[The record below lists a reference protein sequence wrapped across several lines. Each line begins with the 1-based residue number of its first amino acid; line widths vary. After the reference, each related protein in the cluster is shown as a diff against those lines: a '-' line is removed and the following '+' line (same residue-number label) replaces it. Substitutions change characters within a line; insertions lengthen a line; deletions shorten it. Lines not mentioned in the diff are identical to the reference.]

1 MKIILLIT
9 FVAGF
14 MLVSFTEKTGNT
26 ANPFF
31 KDYNTQF
38 GVPPFDKIQSEHY
51 MPAFLRGIE
60 EKRAD
65 IDRIVNSKEKPTFDN
80 TIAALEKSGKLLD
93 KVSYVFYNLS
103 SAHTNDEIRK
113 IEKEVAPLISKL
125 NDDINLNEKLFSR
138 IKSIY
143 ESKSNLNLSPEQAR
157 TLELYYKGFVRGGAN
172 LNDADKQKLRT
183 INEKLSLLTIRFG
196 ENVLNETN
204 EFQMF
209 LTKEEELTG
218 LPESVKAAAAE
229 EATRAGKQGQW
240 LFTVQKTSWIPFLQ
254 YSERRDLREKLL
266 KAYVNM
272 GGNDNK
278 NDNRKILAEIAKL
291 RVEKAK
297 LLGYKTHADYVLEM
311 NMAKTPD
318 KVNELLNKLWVPA
331 LKNAVMEAEELQK
344 MIDREGG
351 NFKLQAWDWWYYA
364 EKLRKEK
371 YDLDE
376 EELRQYFKLEN
387 VRDGAFLLANKLWGI
402 TFEERNDIPKYHPD
416 VQTFEVKD
424 ADGSHIG
431 VFLVDYHPRAS
442 KRGGAWMNAYRKQS
456 KVDGINTPIVC
467 NVCNFTKPTGD
478 KPALLNFD
486 EVTTLFHEFGHALHG
501 LLSDCVY
508 PTVSGTSVPRDFVE
522 LPSQIMENWAGEKE
536 MLKLYARHYKTGEL
550 IPDELIQKIENSAK
564 FNQGFVT
571 TEYLAAAFLDM
582 DWHTLTEPVELDA
595 DKFEEES
602 LTKIGMI
609 NEIYVRYR
617 SPSFRHI
624 FSGGYSAGY
633 YSYIWSGVLDADAF
647 EAFKQKGL
655 FDKET
660 ATKYREYIL
669 SKGGS
674 ADPMELYIKFR
685 GAEPNIVPLLKRRGL
700 D

>member
-1 MKIILLIT
+1 MLT
-9 FVAGF
+9 SFVA
-14 MLVSFTEKTGNT
+14 KTAN
-26 ANPFF
+26 ASNPFF
-31 KDYNTQF
+31 AEYSTPF
-38 GVPPFDKIQSEHY
+38 GVPPFDKISNEHY
-51 MPAFLRGIE
+51 MPAFLKGIE
-60 EKRAD
+60 EKKAEV
-65 IDRIVNSKEKPTFDN
+65 DRIVNSKEKPTFDN
-80 TIAALEKSGKLLD
+80 TITALEKSGKLLD
-93 KVSYVFYNLS
+93 KVSYVFYNLA
-103 SAHTNDEIRK
+103 SAHTNDEINK
-113 IEKEVAPLISKL
+113 IQKEVAPLISKL
-125 NDDINLNEKLFSR
+125 NDDINLNEKLFAR

-143 ESKSNLNLSPEQAR
+143 DGKSKLKLTPEQAR

-172 LNDADKQKLRT
+172 LNDADKQKLRA
-183 INEKLSLLTIRFG
+183 INEKMSVLTIRFG

-204 EFQMF
+204 EFKMF
-209 LTKEEELTG
+209 LTSEDELAG

-229 EATRAGKQGQW
+229 EATRAGKPGQW

-272 GGNDNK
+272 GGYDNK
-278 NDNRKILAEIAKL
+278 NDNRKILSELAKL
-291 RVEKAK
+291 RVEKAR
-297 LLGYKTHADYVLEM
+297 LLGFKHHADYVLEM
-311 NMAKTPD
+311 NMAKSAD
-318 KVNELLNKLWVPA
+318 KVNEFLAQLWMPA
-331 LKNAVMEAEELQK
+331 LKNAKKEAAELQK

-376 EELRQYFKLEN
+376 EDLRPYFKLEN

-402 TFEERNDIPKYHPD
+402 KFVERNDIPKYHPD
-416 VQTFEVKD
+416 VQTFEVLD

-431 VFLVDYHPRAS
+431 VFLADFHPRAS
-442 KRGGAWMNAYRKQS
+442 KRGGAWMNAYRRQS
-456 KVDGINTPIVC
+456 KVDGISTPIVV

-486 EVTTLFHEFGHALHG
+486 EVSTLFHEFGHALHG
-501 LLSDCVY
+501 LLSDCIY

-522 LPSQIMENWAGEKE
+522 LPSQIMENWASEKE
-536 MLKLYARHYKTGEL
+536 MLKLYARHYETGEL

-571 TEYLAAAFLDM
+571 TEYLAAAILDM
-582 DWHTLTEPVELDA
+582 DWHTLTEPNEHDA
-595 DKFEEES
+595 DKFEEQS
-602 LTKIGMI
+602 LAKMGMMD
-609 NEIYVRYR
+609 EIYVRYR

-647 EAFKQKGL
+647 EAFKENGL
-655 FDKET
+655 FDQET
-660 ATKYREYIL
+660 ARKYREFIL

-685 GAEPNIVPLLKRRGL
+685 GAEPNIEPLLRRRGL